1 VIFRVA
7 TILIVLC
14 SVPASA
20 GGVFDVTNEALFMKY
35 FKSENRDQAMKEM
48 ELWVAGFSEAFEAIY
63 ILEKEVSAS
72 DTDTFHQCVTEYD
85 PETLTLLLLDN
96 GTEPQLKDM
105 SAAHTLFLMLR
116 ISCDEEDILGPIPGW
131 FESGDTELVEN
142 MLARLHE

>member
-20 GGVFDVTNEALFMKY
+20 GGVFDVTNEELLTRYIKA
-35 FKSENRDQAMKEM
+35 ENGDQAKKEI

-72 DTDTFHQCVTEYD
+72 DTDTFHQCVTEID
-85 PETLTLLLLDN
+85 PETLTLLLLDS
-96 GTEPQLKDM
+96 GTEPLLKGM
-105 SAAHTLFLMLR
+105 SATHSLFLMLR

-131 FESGDTELVEN
+131 FESGDTELVES